1 MPHTPAAAAPS
12 TPAVS
17 LWRDVWLLAVAQVLS
32 GLGAAVIVTL
42 LILNAQE
49 HGGEDAGLA
58 VAAVVIAA
66 AVPTVLFAP
75 ITGRL
80 ADRFDSRLLLIVAG
94 CIQIGACL
102 LIPVLPG
109 ITGKIV
115 AMALL
120 FTGTAIA
127 QPVRAALLPAMV
139 TEEDLPR
146 AGAIGQTA
154 SVIGPMGGPPVAGF
168 AYLYGVDPTMRWAAI
183 GFVSTIVL
191 GLVLRTRRSER
202 VTSSGASWRAEPRL
216 PLDSLLKVTFLGT
229 AAVVATVS
237 VVNVVEVFF
246 VRETLGASPGIF
258 GVLTAMWPLGMVAG
272 AWAQAKM
279 AEKRDDGTL
288 AVWLFVTLGATAV
301 LIATLSSIGS
311 AVWMVPI
318 WLIAGSL
325 NGADNVLI
333 TTLMGRRAAPE
344 ARGRVAAIMQA
355 AIQGSLLVG
364 YVIGGLSLEAGHTP
378 RGIIMVAGSAGLIAV
393 LTVLP
398 WVRTTVRHVRREAL
412 AGAE

>member
-1 MPHTPAAAAPS
+1 MQHIPAAAAPS

-17 LWRDVWLLAVAQVLS
+17 LWRDVWLLAAAQVLS
-32 GLGAAVIVTL
+32 GLGAAVVVTL

-49 HGGEDAGLA
+49 HGGEGAGMA

-102 LIPVLPG
+102 LIPALPG
-109 ITGKIV
+109 ITGKIA

-120 FTGTAIA
+120 FTGTAIG

-191 GLVLRTRRSER
+191 GLVLRTRRSDR
-202 VTSSGASWRAEPRL
+202 VTSGGAAWRAEPRM
-216 PLDSLLKVTFLGT
+216 PLDGLLKVTFLGT

-246 VRETLGASPGIF
+246 VRETLGASPKVF
-258 GVLTAMWPLGMVAG
+258 GVVTAMWPLGMVAG

-279 AEKRDDGTL
+279 AEKRSDGTL
-288 AVWLFVTLGATAV
+288 AIWLFVTLGATSL
-301 LIATLSSIGS
+301 LIATLAGISS
-311 AVWMVPI
+311 AVWMVPL

-364 YVIGGLSLEAGHTP
+364 YVVGGLSLEAGHTP
-378 RGIIMVAGSAGLIAV
+378 RAIIMVAGSAGLIAV
-393 LTVLP
+393 VAVLP
-398 WVRTTVRHVRREAL
+398 WVRATVRHVRREAL